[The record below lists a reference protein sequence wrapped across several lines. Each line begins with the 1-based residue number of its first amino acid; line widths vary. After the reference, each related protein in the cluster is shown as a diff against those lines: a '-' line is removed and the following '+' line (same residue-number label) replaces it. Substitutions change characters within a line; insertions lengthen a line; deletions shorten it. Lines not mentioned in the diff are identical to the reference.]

1 LSLEKPKIRLL
12 KDQSMLDKLVADV
25 PPGQYRL
32 YEPLEIPSYLSTSR
46 NPRGRYRNTCVL
58 ILATTWD
65 PKSNLY
71 GYNPSGILYYVS
83 TFRDDLDRSHQQEFN
98 KDVQLIFK
106 NTDGKP
112 YTAHLYDPS
121 EHSIS
126 AVATGTSLPFLKKAF
141 RLPDAKTGAIDDLI
155 ECNTSIGPYPTD
167 SS

>member
-1 LSLEKPKIRLL
+1 VEKPKFRIL
-12 KDQSMLDKLVADV
+12 KDQSILDKLAANAR
-25 PPGQYRL
+25 PGHYRL
-32 YEPLEIPSYLSTSR
+32 YEPSEIPSYLSSRR
-46 NPRGRYRNTCVL
+46 NPRGRYGNTCVL
-58 ILATTWD
+58 VLATTW
-65 PKSNLY
+65 
-71 GYNPSGILYYVS
+71 NPSFDLHGYIPRGNLYYVS

-141 RLPDAKTGAIDDLI
+141 RLPDAKTGTIDDLI